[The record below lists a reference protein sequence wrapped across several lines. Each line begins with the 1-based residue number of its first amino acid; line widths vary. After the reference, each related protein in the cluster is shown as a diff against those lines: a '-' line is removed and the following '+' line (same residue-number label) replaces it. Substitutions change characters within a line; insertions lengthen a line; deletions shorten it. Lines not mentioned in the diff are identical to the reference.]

1 MKINYAKMEE
11 LIAALQEVQDMKMPF
26 KTSIVFAKNLAN
38 LKKEEDFW
46 LEQERKFAQDYL
58 EYNEDGT
65 LVTTGPNT
73 FKVKAGKEVEC
84 AEARKAIDT
93 FEVDIE
99 LRKVPIADVE
109 NLELT
114 PAQVGALMDLI
125 EEE

>member
-26 KTSIVFAKNLAN
+26 KTSMVFAKNLAN

-73 FKVKAGKEVEC
+73 FKVKAGKETEC

>member
-11 LIAALQEVQDMKMPF
+11 LIAALQEIQDMKMPF

-58 EYNEDGT
+58 EYNEDGM

-73 FKVKAGKEVEC
+73 FKVKAGKEAEC

-93 FEVDIE
+93 FEVDVE
-99 LRKVPIADVE
+99 LRKVPITDVE